1 MWPLRI
7 TMINTIFYV
16 ILLYSLTFVI
26 INKEKNETGNVCF
39 CFATKLFWRWLTS
52 SFEQKK
58 PLYLTHARANIFF
71 TLRIKQGKK
80 GLFVWFLFCFVFK
93 PIGLMPEL
101 KPTWAGWA
109 HRSCQGAVDSY
120 FQFLIAHLLSRKRK
134 RHLLQPYPQQIS
146 LERKRREGSG
156 MDGHLCHFQH
166 HCWLFML
173 VPKDDSGE
181 IF

>member
-1 MWPLRI
+1 M
-7 TMINTIFYV
+7 
-16 ILLYSLTFVI
+16 
-26 INKEKNETGNVCF
+26 
-39 CFATKLFWRWLTS
+39 
-52 SFEQKK
+52 
-58 PLYLTHARANIFF
+58 
-71 TLRIKQGKK
+71 
-80 GLFVWFLFCFVFK
+80 FLFCNKAFLTMTNFFLWTEKAPLPNSCTRKYILYNAHKAGKKRFVWLVLVLFFFFK

-120 FQFLIAHLLSRKRK
+120 FQFLTAHLLSRKRK

-146 LERKRREGSG
+146 LERKQREGSG
-156 MDGHLCHFQH
+156 TDGHLSRFQH